1 MQNQIF
7 LFLSQQHDQKQSLL
21 AEMVFPVYKQVHPLL
36 DFRRLLEHCKG
47 KMAIVLKYNL
57 KFRLPN

>member
-1 MQNQIF
+1 MRNQIF
-7 LFLSQQHDQKQSLL
+7 LFLSQQHDHKQSLL